1 MQLRFDEKTIIRFSR
16 FDRFWE
22 TVEKSLKLSK
32 NRYLSKIKDQI
43 LKRMQKTNSIQMDK
57 NASLQIDD
65 FQEIS
70 IVYHYIKEF
79 EWKF

>member
-1 MQLRFDEKTIIRFSR
+1 MYLRFHEKMILRFSR

-70 IVYHYIKEF
+70 YVYHLIIEF
-79 EWKF
+79 E